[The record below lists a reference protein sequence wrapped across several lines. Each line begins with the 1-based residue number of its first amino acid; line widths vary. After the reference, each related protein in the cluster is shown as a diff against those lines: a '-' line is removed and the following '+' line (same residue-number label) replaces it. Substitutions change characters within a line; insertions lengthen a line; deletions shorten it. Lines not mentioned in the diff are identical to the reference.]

1 MYRNREILQK
11 MADDLVCNAEK
22 LRGRI
27 TETVA
32 RLSNF
37 KRDPYQQVNWAKTN
51 LSACEEFLGQQTSR
65 AKKSNAEHL
74 RESET
79 AQTRLVEDWDPDE
92 AGLRL
97 QMEQAES
104 FIALNAAALRS
115 QIQTV
120 KENIAEVAA
129 ESEGINTDAIGSP
142 MIAEVIIE
150 LKSQVQTLNE
160 RASEIAKRAS
170 EITDNFLEQ
179 FEKEAASSATIRELT
194 CLLFEVAQSPS
205 LYGKIGLSVCM
216 GEIRYVLDSELIKV
230 YCYQTRS
237 ENEHVLLEKIANT
250 RRQLAN
256 DEVPTWKWLNQ

>member
-11 MADDLVCNAEK
+11 MTDDLVCNAEK
-22 LRGRI
+22 LHGRI
-27 TETVA
+27 TETIA

-37 KRDPYQQVNWAKTN
+37 KTDPSGQVSWTKTN
-51 LSACEEFLGQQTSR
+51 LSAWEEFLGRQTSR
-65 AKKSNAEHL
+65 AKKSNAAHL

-79 AQTRLVEDWDPDE
+79 AQTRLAEDWDPDE

-104 FIALNAAALRS
+104 FIALNAAVLRL

-120 KENIAEVAA
+120 KENIAKVAA
-129 ESEGINTDAIGSP
+129 ESEGINTNAISSP
-142 MIAEVIIE
+142 MIAEVIVE

-160 RASEIAKRAS
+160 RVSEIAKRAS

-179 FEKEAASSATIRELT
+179 FERKAASSATIGELT
-194 CLLFEVAQSPS
+194 CLLFEVAQSHS
-205 LYGKIGLSVCM
+205 LYGKIGLSVYM
-216 GEIRYVLDSELIKV
+216 GEIRSVLDSELIKV
-230 YCYQTRS
+230 YCCQTRS

-250 RRQLAN
+250 RRQLA
-256 DEVPTWKWLNQ
+256 DDVI

>member
-11 MADDLVCNAEK
+11 IADDLVCNAEK
-22 LRGRI
+22 LRGHI

-32 RLSNF
+32 RLSNL
-37 KRDPYQQVNWAKTN
+37 KRDPYQQVNWAQTN

-74 RESET
+74 HESET
-79 AQTRLVEDWDPDE
+79 AQTRFAEDWDLDE
-92 AGLRL
+92 ALLSL

-120 KENIAEVAA
+120 KENIAEIAA
-129 ESEGINTDAIGSP
+129 ESEGINTNAIGFP
-142 MIAEVIIE
+142 MIAEVIVE
-150 LKSQVQTLNE
+150 LKSQVQILNE
-160 RASEIAKRAS
+160 RASEIANRAS

-179 FEKEAASSATIRELT
+179 FEREAASSTTIGELT

-205 LYGKIGLSVCM
+205 LYGKIGLSGYM
-216 GEIRYVLDSELIKV
+216 GEIRSVLESELIKV
-230 YCYQTRS
+230 HSCQTRS

-250 RRQLAN
+250 RRQLA
-256 DEVPTWKWLNQ
+256 DDVI

>member
-11 MADDLVCNAEK
+11 TADDLVCNAEK
-22 LRGRI
+22 LHGCI
-27 TETVA
+27 TETIA

-37 KRDPYQQVNWAKTN
+37 KNDPYGQVSRTKAN
-51 LSACEEFLGQQTSR
+51 LSAWEEFLGHQTSR

-79 AQTRLVEDWDPDE
+79 AQTRFAEDWDLDE
-92 AGLRL
+92 AWLRL

-104 FIALNAAALRS
+104 SIARNAAVLRS

-129 ESEGINTDAIGSP
+129 ESEGINTNAIGSP
-142 MIAEVIIE
+142 MIAEVIVE

-179 FEKEAASSATIRELT
+179 FEREVASSATIGELT
-194 CLLFEVAQSPS
+194 CLLFEVAQCHS

-216 GEIRYVLDSELIKV
+216 GEIRSVLDSELIKIH
-230 YCYQTRS
+230 CCQTRS
-237 ENEHVLLEKIANT
+237 EDEHVLLEKIANT
-250 RRQLAN
+250 RRQLT
-256 DEVPTWKWLNQ
+256 DDVI

>member
-22 LRGRI
+22 LRGHI

-37 KRDPYQQVNWAKTN
+37 KKDPYGQVSRTKTN
-51 LSACEEFLGQQTSR
+51 LSAWEEFLGHQTSR

-79 AQTRLVEDWDPDE
+79 AQTRLVGDWDPDE
-92 AGLRL
+92 AGLCL

-104 FIALNAAALRS
+104 FIALNAAVLRS

-129 ESEGINTDAIGSP
+129 ESEDINTNAIGSA
-142 MIAEVIIE
+142 MIAEVIVE

-160 RASEIAKRAS
+160 RASEIAKTAS
-170 EITDNFLEQ
+170 EITDNFLKQ
-179 FEKEAASSATIRELT
+179 FEREAASSATI
-194 CLLFEVAQSPS
+194 S
-205 LYGKIGLSVCM
+205 LYGKIGLSGYM

-230 YCYQTRS
+230 HCYQTRS